1 MSKALFDLVTEL
13 REKDMKAH
21 SLALSY
27 LEDFDTM
34 LLVEPTKK
42 LASPSLENNY
52 RGRLALYFEKEFSQH
67 MAIPE
72 YRGTYIKEYS
82 LEGIDYENRTIM
94 LESWVGDSCETLR
107 VPVFDF
113 AKLREIQEVANE
125 IVDKLNVFHENR
137 KEEKAAKAK
146 EERHKQYLELQ
157 KEFGDE

>member
-125 IVDKLNVFHENR
+125 IATKLNVFHENR
-137 KEEKAAKAK
+137 KEEKEAKAK
-146 EERHKQYLELQ
+146 EERRNQYLELQ